1 VANFLALQQPTGRVP
16 LALAPDGALLA
27 ISVQPKGH
35 DTTPDADK
43 RFTAAGVPME
53 AVGSRV
59 LIVDTVTGEAAAP
72 FPPASTSWGGRWS
85 SDGAWLAAYVQH
97 EGPACLGLW
106 RRGMDAVRLVREA
119 QVRPFFGF
127 EVPRWTPDS
136 ASAVI
141 KLVPSG
147 GPARAEQ
154 STAAGPAPVTVL
166 SHDPALRPET
176 PALPGF
182 SEVYRC
188 GLAAVDVHS
197 GAVRRLAS
205 DWSLSGWEVAP
216 DGHAVAV
223 LRDTGF
229 DQTRQQSYFDL
240 VVLCLSTG
248 EATTIATRIAQEYG
262 VGISWSPDS
271 TQLAYFTAER
281 GQPGR
286 AFTVAA
292 SGVCTPV
299 ALSPEDGPTLARA
312 YDAPRWRADS
322 QEVFCL
328 TDAGVWAFTTDGVAR
343 RFLPGPAGS
352 DLLGWALP
360 PGDQT
365 PVRPENGD
373 LPVVLRDRATKD
385 TALARLDWPRGQCP
399 KVASVP
405 RGWEERPFGVT
416 MAADGSTVYLLLE
429 AASHPAEVWQC
440 ALASRDFRRVWSFN
454 PHLDDVAFGRAR
466 LVAYR
471 TLDGAR
477 RQAALLLPPGYEEE
491 QHVPVIVDI
500 YGGRLG
506 STRLHRFG
514 GDEGVING
522 QLLASQGY
530 AVLYPDVPLSDCD
543 PLRQLPGL
551 VLPALDALL
560 ERGIADPDRLGLMG
574 QSHGGY
580 CTLALLTQIARF
592 KAAVAVAGMTNLT
605 SFYGILSPR
614 GDNPWLGWSE
624 SGQGRLGGSLWE
636 QRAAYIE
643 NSPLFYFDRVETPLL
658 LVSGTASPGEAAQA
672 GEAYSALRRL
682 GKRVELRLYDGEDH
696 WPGFWAAANYRDF
709 AERVVSWFGEHLAA
723 PAASAPHDI
732 SPL

>member
-1 VANFLALQQPTGRVP
+1 MPRRFEMADFLALQQPTGRVP

-72 FPPASTSWGGRWS
+72 FPPESTSWGGRWS

-154 STAAGPAPVTVL
+154 STAAGPAPVTVF

-197 GAVRRLAS
+197 SAVRRLAS

-240 VVLCLSTG
+240 VVLSLSTG

-286 AFTVAA
+286 AFTV
-292 SGVCTPV
+292 
-299 ALSPEDGPTLARA
+299 
-312 YDAPRWRADS
+312 
-322 QEVFCL
+322 
-328 TDAGVWAFTTDGVAR
+328 
-343 RFLPGPAGS
+343 
-352 DLLGWALP
+352 
-360 PGDQT
+360 
-365 PVRPENGD
+365 
-373 LPVVLRDRATKD
+373 
-385 TALARLDWPRGQCP
+385 
-399 KVASVP
+399 
-405 RGWEERPFGVT
+405 
-416 MAADGSTVYLLLE
+416 
-429 AASHPAEVWQC
+429 
-440 ALASRDFRRVWSFN
+440 
-454 PHLDDVAFGRAR
+454 
-466 LVAYR
+466 
-471 TLDGAR
+471 
-477 RQAALLLPPGYEEE
+477 
-491 QHVPVIVDI
+491 
-500 YGGRLG
+500 
-506 STRLHRFG
+506 
-514 GDEGVING
+514 
-522 QLLASQGY
+522 
-530 AVLYPDVPLSDCD
+530 
-543 PLRQLPGL
+543 
-551 VLPALDALL
+551 DALL
-560 ERGIADPDRLGLMG
+560 ERGIADPDRLGLMS
-574 QSHGGY
+574 QSYGGY
-580 CTLALLTQIARF
+580 CTLALLTQTARF